1 MFNAV
6 IQIVLINGYYKKDL
20 WPILQFFLDIVSKF
34 FFFFGYL
41 YIANIYKILHFKQYD
56 YLSYINKV
64 IGIVLNYDT
73 ILLFLHN
80 NP

>member
-1 MFNAV
+1 MADFA
-6 IQIVLINGYYKKDL
+6 IFSRYRFK
-20 WPILQFFLDIVSKF
+20 ILFL

-73 ILLFLHN
+73 ILLFLYN

>member
-1 MFNAV
+1 MV
-6 IQIVLINGYYKKDL
+6 IIRKIYGRFCN
-20 WPILQFFLDIVSKF
+20 FFSISF
-34 FFFFGYL
+34 QNSFFFFGYL

-73 ILLFLHN
+73 ILLFLYN

>member
-1 MFNAV
+1 MV
-6 IQIVLINGYYKKDL
+6 IIRKIYA
-20 WPILQFFLDIVSKF
+20 IFFSISF
-34 FFFFGYL
+34 QNSFFFFGYL

>member
-1 MFNAV
+1 MV
-6 IQIVLINGYYKKDL
+6 IIRKIYGRFCN
-20 WPILQFFLDIVSKF
+20 FFSISF
-34 FFFFGYL
+34 QNSFFFFGYL

>member
-1 MFNAV
+1 MVDFA
-6 IQIVLINGYYKKDL
+6 I
-20 WPILQFFLDIVSKF
+20 FFSISF
-34 FFFFGYL
+34 QNSFFFFGYL

>member
-1 MFNAV
+1 MADFA
-6 IQIVLINGYYKKDL
+6 IFSRYRFK
-20 WPILQFFLDIVSKF
+20 IL

>member
-1 MFNAV
+1 MADFA
-6 IQIVLINGYYKKDL
+6 IFSRYCFK
-20 WPILQFFLDIVSKF
+20 IL

>member
-1 MFNAV
+1 MV
-6 IQIVLINGYYKKDL
+6 IIRKIYGRFCN
-20 WPILQFFLDIVSKF
+20 FFSISFQNSF
-34 FFFFGYL
+34 FFFFEYL